1 MEWVLKIWFSGTR
14 LEGKWNKA
22 FFVFCQIFATHGKS
36 LAKNEDMPSTHFS
49 KVPPVPETRDSGT
62 QQIYFFYKCNLRLQ
76 QLTRCE
82 GIFFLH
88 IFGQKIKNYL
98 FSSLIFGR
106 GNLSFGLFFISKT
119 SGKRCKSNFRITNL

>member
-1 MEWVLKIWFSGTR
+1 M
-14 LEGKWNKA
+14 
-22 FFVFCQIFATHGKS
+22 
-36 LAKNEDMPSTHFS
+36 
-49 KVPPVPETRDSGT
+49 GT
-62 QQIYFFYKCNLRLQ
+62 QNMIFGYSAWRKVEQGFFLFFAKYLPPMAKVWQKMKTCLQPISPRYLRYPKHGIREPSKYFFYKCNLRLQ

-88 IFGQKIKNYL
+88 IFGQKVKNYL

>member
-22 FFVFCQIFATHGKS
+22 FFCFLPNICHPWQKSGKKWR
-36 LAKNEDMPSTHFS
+36 LAFNPFLQGT
-49 KVPPVPETRDSGT
+49 SGT
-62 QQIYFFYKCNLRLQ
+62 RNTGFGNPANIFFYKCNLRLQ

-88 IFGQKIKNYL
+88 IFGQKVKNYL